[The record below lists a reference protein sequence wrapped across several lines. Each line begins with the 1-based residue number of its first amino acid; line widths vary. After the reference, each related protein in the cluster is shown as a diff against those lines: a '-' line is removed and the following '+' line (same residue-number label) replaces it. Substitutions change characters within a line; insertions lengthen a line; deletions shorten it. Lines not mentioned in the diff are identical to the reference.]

1 MSLVQKYAPKIKGDV
16 LEMHANG
23 TMHGRWKKYFPSQL
37 YVIADSPKP
46 SEGFYFDVR
55 STYLKSRFCQS
66 RPHFYGL
73 RVLRNLPSWQY
84 DMVICAGAL
93 DDHNDPKLAAAAI
106 EQDLL
111 TPGGWIYLIR
121 NYTKGEV
128 LFENIKWLEAEL
140 FLPEIGDV
148 VPLGEEGDQKAIL
161 CAIGHLTT

>member
-1 MSLVQKYAPKIKGDV
+1 MSLVQKYAPKITGDV
-16 LEMHANG
+16 LEIHSEG
-23 TMHGRWKKYFPSQL
+23 TMHGRWKKYFPNQL

-46 SEGFYFDVR
+46 SGGFYFNVDSVYPR
-55 STYLKSRFCQS
+55 SRFRQ

-73 RVLRNLPSWQY
+73 YVLRNLPNWRY
-84 DMVICAGAL
+84 NMVVCAGAL
-93 DDHNDPKLAAAAI
+93 DEHPRPYLAAQAI

-111 TPGGWIYLIR
+111 SPGGWIYLIR

-140 FLPEIGDV
+140 FLPEIGEV